1 MKHMN
6 PKGEDLTMQKRAF
19 GVAVRF
25 LLFLL
30 LFAVIAGLFSVWA
43 MHTDRHVSTLP
54 DDPPTPA
61 DFTVVI
67 DAGHGGED
75 GGCEG
80 NGLVEKDLNLD
91 ISLRIATLLREAGVR
106 VVMTREEDVLLY
118 DKSSDFVG
126 KKKAQDV
133 RRRLEIA
140 KECENPVLVSIH
152 MNYFAQ
158 TQYSGLQVWYSKN
171 DPSSKS
177 LANLIQ
183 SKVKATLQQSN
194 KRTIKEAT
202 SSIFL
207 LHNATFPAVL
217 IECGFLSN
225 KDDARALSNA
235 DYRHQLTKTIFSAIM
250 DYISQNNT

>member
-1 MKHMN
+1 MKKQGN
-6 PKGEDLTMQKRAF
+6 KYSAGYAL
-19 GVAVRF
+19 G
-25 LLFLL
+25 
-30 LFAVIAGLFSVWA
+30 FAIFCIISALISLILIIPMLNF
-43 MHTDRHVSTLP
+43 DFPLP
-54 DDPPTPA
+54 SNEA
-61 DFTVVI
+61 AAESNVTVVI

-91 ISLRIATLLREAGVR
+91 IALRVASLLREKGVN
-106 VVMTREEDVLLY
+106 VVLTRKTDVLLY
-118 DKSSDFVG
+118 DVNSDYQG

-133 RRRLEIA
+133 RKRLEIA
-140 KECENPVLVSIH
+140 NECENPLLVSIH

-171 DPSSKS
+171 DARSRILADIIQKETKNS
-177 LANLIQ
+177 LQPN
-183 SKVKATLQQSN
+183 N
-194 KRTIKEAT
+194 KRIIKEAT

-225 KDDARALSNA
+225 PDEARALG
-235 DYRHQLTKTIFSAIM
+235 DEQYRQKLAEVIFKSIM
-250 DYISQNNT
+250 DYISNNNT

>member
-1 MKHMN
+1 MKCQRRRYAT
-6 PKGEDLTMQKRAF
+6 GYALEFA
-19 GVAVRF
+19 
-25 LLFLL
+25 LFCIVSGLISLL
-30 LFAVIAGLFSVWA
+30 LILPMINFS
-43 MHTDRHVSTLP
+43 LP
-54 DDPPTPA
+54 LPNTSA
-61 DFTVVI
+61 TTQTTVTIVI

-80 NGLVEKDLNLD
+80 NGLVEKTLNLD
-91 ISLRIATLLREAGVR
+91 IALNLAEMLEKEGIS
-106 VVMTREEDVLLY
+106 VVLTRDTDILLY
-118 DKSSDFVG
+118 DPTSNYKG
-126 KKKAQDV
+126 QKKAQDI
-133 RRRLEIA
+133 RKRLEIA
-140 KECENPVLVSIH
+140 KNCENPVLVSIH

-171 DPSSKS
+171 DTSSQK
-177 LANLIQ
+177 LASLIQ
-183 SKVKATLQQSN
+183 SKVKSTLQPNN

-225 KDDARALSNA
+225 KDEAQALG
-235 DYRHQLTKTIFSAIM
+235 DVKYRQMLAKVIFDSIM

>member
-1 MKHMN
+1 MRDRRKSYAAGYALGFAIFCIVSALISLILILPMLGFEL
-6 PKGEDLTMQKRAF
+6 PLPSIDADAVGEVT
-19 GVAVRF
+19 
-25 LLFLL
+25 
-30 LFAVIAGLFSVWA
+30 I
-43 MHTDRHVSTLP
+43 
-54 DDPPTPA
+54 
-61 DFTVVI
+61 VI

-158 TQYSGLQVWYSKN
+158 TQYSGLQVWYSAADARSRMLASAIQEGVK
-171 DPSSKS
+171 SS
-177 LANLIQ
+177 
-183 SKVKATLQQSN
+183 LQPQN
-194 KRTIKEAT
+194 NRAIKEAT

-207 LHNATFPAVL
+207 LHNADFPAVL
-217 IECGFLSN
+217 VECGFLSN
-225 KDDARALSNA
+225 VGEARSLGDEN
-235 DYRHQLTKTIFSAIM
+235 YRQELAKVISRAIIE
-250 DYISQNNT
+250 YISKNNT

>member
-1 MKHMN
+1 MKY
-6 PKGEDLTMQKRAF
+6 QKNRYAA
-19 GVAVRF
+19 GYA
-25 LLFLL
+25 LE
-30 LFAVIAGLFSVWA
+30 FAIFCIISVIISLILIIPMLDF
-43 MHTDRHVSTLP
+43 DFPLP
-54 DDPPTPA
+54 SIDA
-61 DFTVVI
+61 ELRQNFTIVI

-80 NGLVEKDLNLD
+80 NGLVEKNLNLD
-91 ISLRIATLLREAGVR
+91 ISMRVASLLREAGVN
-106 VVMTREEDVLLY
+106 VVMTRDTDILLY
-118 DKSSDFVG
+118 DINSDYQG

-133 RRRLEIA
+133 RKRLEIA
-140 KECENPVLVSIH
+140 QNCENPVLVSIH

-171 DPSSKS
+171 DARSRI

-183 SKVKATLQQSN
+183 SETKNELQPNN

-202 SSIFL
+202 SGIFL

-225 KDDARALSNA
+225 TDEAKALDDAE
-235 DYRHQLTKTIFSAIM
+235 YRQKLAEVIFKSIM
-250 DYISQNNT
+250 EYISNNNT